1 MGNSHFTRQ
10 LATFP
15 TTRHCFPD
23 TPGQYTA
30 MNRLPR
36 RNFLATLGT
45 VTLWPEALQAAQN
58 LPEKLRF
65 IVISDTH
72 LGRRD
77 NDQAERQWRRTAE
90 ELKEAPGDL
99 ILHLGDVVDG
109 GRAAQY
115 SIYRRIRDGIG
126 KPVHEI
132 PGNHDP
138 GALFEKQ
145 LEKPADRSFVH
156 GGIRFMLLNN
166 AHSNSH
172 DGFITEKQF
181 AWLEAQCRK
190 AQAKSQFII
199 FCLHVPVHANKH
211 PDRGWYVKPQHG
223 QKAFYEICARHR
235 GRIIA
240 TFHGHFHNGIRG
252 WDDHG
257 SLHEIIFP
265 SALYN
270 LNRRLEEQKAPG
282 YNLNEFRPGYTLVTL
297 KGPKMTLQYK
307 PIEAKATVERQFDLS
322 AKD

>member
-1 MGNSHFTRQ
+1 MNS
-10 LATFP
+10 
-15 TTRHCFPD
+15 
-23 TPGQYTA
+23 
-30 MNRLPR
+30 LPR
-36 RNFLATLGT
+36 RKFLTTLGSA
-45 VTLWPEALQAAQN
+45 TLWPKALQAAQN
-58 LPEKLRF
+58 PIDRMRF
-65 IVISDTH
+65 IVIADTH

-77 NDQAERQWRRTAE
+77 NDKAERQWRKTAA
-90 ELKEAPGDL
+90 ELKAAPGDF

-115 SIYRRIRDGIG
+115 PIYRRIRDGIG

-138 GALFEKQ
+138 GALFEKH
-145 LEKPADRSFVH
+145 LGKPTDRFFVR
-156 GGIRFMLLNN
+156 GRIRFVLLNN
-166 AHSNSH
+166 AHSDSH
-172 DGFITEKQF
+172 DGFITGKQL
-181 AWLEAQCRK
+181 AWLEAQCGK
-190 AQAKSQFII
+190 AQAQSQFII

-223 QKAFYEICARHR
+223 QKPFYEICRQYR
-235 GRIIA
+235 DRVVA

-282 YNLNEFRPGYTLVTL
+282 YNLNEFRPGYTLVAL
-297 KGPKMTLQYK
+297 EGRKMTLKYK
-307 PIEAKATVERQFDLS
+307 PTEAKATAEKQFDLPV
-322 AKD
+322 KT

>member
-1 MGNSHFTRQ
+1 V
-10 LATFP
+10 LYCIPAV
-15 TTRHCFPD
+15 
-23 TPGQYTA
+23 PGQNDA
-30 MNRLPR
+30 MNFLPR
-36 RNFLATLGT
+36 RKFLTTLGS
-45 VTLWPEALQAAQN
+45 VTFWPKALQATQN
-58 LPEKLRF
+58 PIDQMRF
-65 IVISDTH
+65 IVIADTH

-77 NDQAERQWRRTAE
+77 NDQAERQWRKTAA
-90 ELKEAPGDL
+90 ELKAAPGDF

-115 SIYRRIRDGIG
+115 PIYRRIRDGIG

-138 GALFEKQ
+138 RALFEKH
-145 LEKPADRSFVH
+145 LEKPADRFFVR
-156 GGIRFMLLNN
+156 GRIRFVLLNN
-166 AHSNSH
+166 AHSDSH
-172 DGFITEKQF
+172 DGFITDKQL
-181 AWLEAQCRK
+181 AWIEAQCSK
-190 AQAKSQFII
+190 AQAQGQFII

-223 QKAFYEICARHR
+223 QKPFYEICRQYR
-235 GRIIA
+235 DRVVA

-282 YNLNEFRPGYTLVTL
+282 YNLNEFRPGYTLVAL
-297 KGPKMTLQYK
+297 EGRKMTLKYK
-307 PIEAKATVERQFDLS
+307 PAEAKATAEKQFDLPV
-322 AKD
+322 KT

>member
-1 MGNSHFTRQ
+1 MSNQ
-10 LATFP
+10 
-15 TTRHCFPD
+15 
-23 TPGQYTA
+23 
-30 MNRLPR
+30 PR
-36 RNFLATLGT
+36 RGFLATLGT
-45 VTLWPEALQAAQN
+45 ITLWPEALQGVQN
-58 LPEKLRF
+58 PTDRMRF

-72 LGRRD
+72 LGRHD
-77 NDQAERQWRRTAE
+77 NDQAERQWNRTAA
-90 ELKEAPGDL
+90 ELKEAPGDF

-115 SIYRRIRDGIG
+115 PIYRRISEGIG
-126 KPVHEI
+126 KRVYEI

-138 GALFEKQ
+138 VPLFEKH
-145 LEKPADRSFVH
+145 LGHPADRSFVH
-156 GGIRFMLLNN
+156 GGIRFVLLSN
-166 AHSNSH
+166 AHTDSH
-172 DGFITEKQF
+172 DGFITEKQCT
-181 AWLEAQCRK
+181 WLESQCRK

-211 PDRGWYVKPQHG
+211 PDRGWYEKPQHG
-223 QKAFYEICARHR
+223 QKAFNEICTRHR
-235 GRIIA
+235 DRVIA

-257 SLHEIIFP
+257 SLHEVVFP

-297 KGPKMTLQYK
+297 NGPKMTLQYK
-307 PIEAKATVERQFDLS
+307 PAEAEVTAVRQLDLP

>member
-1 MGNSHFTRQ
+1 MYCIPAAS
-10 LATFP
+10 
-15 TTRHCFPD
+15 
-23 TPGQYTA
+23 GQNTA
-30 MNRLPR
+30 MNCLPR
-36 RNFLATLGT
+36 RTFLTTLGSA
-45 VTLWPEALQAAQN
+45 TLWPKALQAAQN
-58 LPEKLRF
+58 PIDRMRF

-77 NDQAERQWRRTAE
+77 NDQAERQWRKTVA
-90 ELKEAPGDL
+90 ELKEAPGDF

-115 SIYRRIRDGIG
+115 PIYRRIRDGIG

-138 GALFEKQ
+138 RALFEKH
-145 LEKPADRSFVH
+145 LEKPADRFFVH
-156 GGIRFMLLNN
+156 DRIRFVLLNN
-166 AHSNSH
+166 AHSDSH
-172 DGFITEKQF
+172 NGFIAGKQL
-181 AWLEAQCRK
+181 AWLETQCRK
-190 AQAKSQFII
+190 AQAQSQFII
-199 FCLHVPVHANKH
+199 FCLHVPVHTNKH

-223 QKAFYEICARHR
+223 QKPFYEICARHR
-235 GRIIA
+235 DRIVA

-282 YNLNEFRPGYTLVTL
+282 YNLNEFRPGYALVTI
-297 KGPKMTLQYK
+297 KGPRMVLQYK
-307 PIEAKATVERQFDLS
+307 PVEVKATVEKQFDLPI
-322 AKD
+322 KT

>member
-1 MGNSHFTRQ
+1 MLS
-10 LATFP
+10 
-15 TTRHCFPD
+15 
-23 TPGQYTA
+23 
-30 MNRLPR
+30 LPR
-36 RNFLATLGT
+36 RDFLATLGT
-45 VTLWPEALQAAQN
+45 ISLWPEALRAAQN
-58 LPEKLRF
+58 PTDPIRF
-65 IVISDTH
+65 IVVSDTH

-77 NDQAERQWRRTAE
+77 NDQAERQWRKTAT
-90 ELKEAPGDL
+90 ELKEAPGDF

-115 SIYRRIRDGIG
+115 PIYRRIREGIG

-138 GALFEKQ
+138 VALFEKHLGQ
-145 LEKPADRSFVH
+145 PADRSFVH
-156 GGIRFMLLNN
+156 GGIRFVLLNN
-166 AHSNSH
+166 AHTDSH
-172 DGFITEKQF
+172 DGFITGKQL
-181 AWLEAQCRK
+181 AWLEAQCHK
-190 AQAKSQFII
+190 AQAKGQFII
-199 FCLHVPVHANKH
+199 FCLHVPVHANRH

-257 SLHEIIFP
+257 SLHEIIF
-265 SALYN
+265 SSVLYN

-282 YNLNEFRPGYTLVTL
+282 YNLNEFRPGYTLVTI

-307 PIEAKATVERQFDLS
+307 PVEAKATVEKQFDLP

>member
-1 MGNSHFTRQ
+1 MKNACFVGQ

-15 TTRHCFPD
+15 TTLYCIPD
-23 TPGQYTA
+23 APGQNAA
-30 MNRLPR
+30 MTSQPR
-36 RNFLATLGT
+36 RDFLAILGT
-45 VTLWPEALQAAQN
+45 ITLWPEALQSAQN
-58 LPEKLRF
+58 LPDQLRF

-77 NDQAERQWRRTAE
+77 NDQAERQWRKTAT
-90 ELKEAPGDL
+90 ELKEAPSDF
-99 ILHLGDVVDG
+99 IIHLGDVVDG

-115 SIYRRIRDGIG
+115 PIYRRIREGIG

-138 GALFEKQ
+138 VALFEKHLGQ
-145 LEKPADRSFVH
+145 PADRSFVH
-156 GGIRFMLLNN
+156 GGIRFVLLNN
-166 AHSNSH
+166 AHADSH
-172 DGFITEKQF
+172 DGFITEKQLV
-181 AWLEAQCRK
+181 WLEAQCRK
-190 AQAKSQFII
+190 ARAKSQFII

-223 QKAFYEICARHR
+223 QKAFYKICRR
-235 GRIIA
+235 YRDRVIA

-252 WDDHG
+252 WDDRG

-297 KGPKMTLQYK
+297 KGSKMTLQYK
-307 PIEAKATVERQFDLS
+307 PVEAKATVKRQFDLP